1 MFSHLVPC
9 LGVQHPADT
18 PLQPSVQPGHCDT
31 LFLET
36 QTQTVSIVSL
46 SSTCCIWLLMLLLQ
60 TVVTYKSFCTAW
72 DGRHWSSEECRGRG
86 SRYFRSGLQP
96 PAPGLGL
103 GSASIHLT
111 SGGGATI
118 LHTQSGQCSGFILG
132 AVDMCFVTLCLG
144 AACCRVRL
152 QRCSWPD
159 VRVTMSPGRCVE
171 CSLAAVRGQN
181 MQISGG
187 QSPAG
192 GTTLGRPALGRDTGC
207 QHLVMSTTSTLD
219 REFYPSKV

>member
-1 MFSHLVPC
+1 
-9 LGVQHPADT
+9 
-18 PLQPSVQPGHCDT
+18 
-31 LFLET
+31 
-36 QTQTVSIVSL
+36 
-46 SSTCCIWLLMLLLQ
+46 MLLLQ
-60 TVVTYKSFCTAW
+60 TVVSYKSFCRYKTRLINGLNCHILCEATLLLGTG
-72 DGRHWSSEECRGRG
+72 DTEAVRNVGGGAADTLDRDC
-86 SRYFRSGLQP
+86 SRQHQP
-96 PAPGLGL
+96 LGL
-103 GSASIHLT
+103 GSASIHLM

-132 AVDMCFVTLCLG
+132 AVRCSRYVFCHTVPWS
-144 AACCRVRL
+144 CRVRL

-159 VRVTMSPGRCVE
+159 VRVTMSPGLRVE

-192 GTTLGRPALGRDTGC
+192 GTTLGRPALGRDTAC

>member
-1 MFSHLVPC
+1 
-9 LGVQHPADT
+9 
-18 PLQPSVQPGHCDT
+18 
-31 LFLET
+31 
-36 QTQTVSIVSL
+36 
-46 SSTCCIWLLMLLLQ
+46 MLLLQ
-60 TVVTYKSFCTAW
+60 TVVSYKSFCRYKTRLIIGLNCHILCEATLLLGTG
-72 DGRHWSSEECRGRG
+72 DTEAVRNVGGGAADTLDRDC
-86 SRYFRSGLQP
+86 SRQHQP
-96 PAPGLGL
+96 LGL

-111 SGGGATI
+111 SGGGAHI

-132 AVDMCFVTLCLG
+132 AVRCSRYVFCHTVPR
-144 AACCRVRL
+144 CCRVRL

-192 GTTLGRPALGRDTGC
+192 GTTLGRAALGRDTGC

-219 REFYPSKV
+219 REFYPAKV